1 MDAQDSFNFS
11 RWIFLT
17 GAVSIVIGF
26 GIFLHA
32 CDNMELTREREIMAA
47 TKMNAVPNVPMPPID
62 RSAPLK
68 IETATFGLG

>member
-1 MDAQDSFNFS
+1 MNAQDPFNFS

-17 GAVSIVIGF
+17 GAMSIVIGF

-32 CDNMELTREREIMAA
+32 CDNIEATKGREIMEV
-47 TKMNAVPNVPMPPID
+47 TKMNAMPNVAIPPID

-68 IETATFGLG
+68 TETATFGLG

>member
-1 MDAQDSFNFS
+1 MDAQDPFTFS

-17 GAVSIVIGF
+17 GAMSIVIGF

-32 CDNMELTREREIMAA
+32 CDSMEATKEREIMAV
-47 TKMNAVPNVPMPPID
+47 TKMNAVPNVAVPPID

-68 IETATFGLG
+68 TETATFGLG

>member
-1 MDAQDSFNFS
+1 MNAQDPFNFS

-17 GAVSIVIGF
+17 GAMSIVIGF

-32 CDNMELTREREIMAA
+32 CDNMEATKEREIMTV
-47 TKMNAVPNVPMPPID
+47 TKMNAVLNVATPLID

-68 IETATFGLG
+68 AETATFALG

>member
-1 MDAQDSFNFS
+1 MGTQDPSRFK

-17 GAVSIVIGF
+17 EAMSILLGF

-32 CDNMELTREREIMAA
+32 CDRVETKKERQAMEVAQTNSMGDV
-47 TKMNAVPNVPMPPID
+47 AVPPID

-68 IETATFGLG
+68 TETATFALG

>member
-1 MDAQDSFNFS
+1 MDAKGPFNFS

-32 CDNMELTREREIMAA
+32 CDNMELTKEREIIAV
-47 TKMNAVPNVPMPPID
+47 TRMNAVPNVAMPPID
-62 RSAPLK
+62 RSSPLK
-68 IETATFGLG
+68 TETATFGLG